1 MKLLFLYGP
10 PAAGKYTVG
19 SELAERT
26 GYKLFHNH
34 MTVDISRALFGE
46 TQNNGARAS
55 ALKDQ
60 LRLDVIRTAAEQNI
74 NLIFTLA
81 YTRGASDQF
90 VYDVV
95 KTVTDNKGCVCFVQL
110 HAPRQVLYSRIG
122 NTSRHLLG
130 KPSTREH
137 LEEKFARGGL
147 DLPVLFTN
155 NLRLDTS
162 QLQPTEAA
170 QRVITH
176 FHL

>member
-19 SELAERT
+19 AEIAERT

-34 MTVDISRALFGE
+34 MTVDISRVLFGE
-46 TQNNGARAS
+46 AHNNWAQAS

-60 LRLDVIRTAAEQNI
+60 LRMDVIRTAAEQNI
-74 NLIFTLA
+74 DLIFTLA

-95 KTVTDNKGCVCFVQL
+95 KTVTDNHGCVCFVQL
-110 HAPRQVLYSRIG
+110 HAPRAVLHSRIN

-130 KPSTREH
+130 KPTSSQH
-137 LEEKFARGGL
+137 LDEKFARGGV

-162 QLQPTEAA
+162 LLDPQEAA
-170 QRVITH
+170 ERVITH

>member
-10 PAAGKYTVG
+10 PAVGKYTVG

-34 MTVDISRALFGE
+34 LTVDISRLLFGE
-46 TQNNGARAS
+46 AHNNGTQAS
-55 ALKDQ
+55 VLKDK
-60 LRLDVIRTAAEQNI
+60 LRMDVIRTAAEQDI
-74 NLIFTLA
+74 DLIFTLA
-81 YTRGASDQF
+81 YTRGVSDDF

-95 KTVTDNKGCVCFVQL
+95 KAVTDNKGCVCFVQL
-110 HAPRQVLYSRIG
+110 HAPRDVLYSRIG

-130 KPSTREH
+130 KPSTPDH
-137 LEEKFARGGL
+137 LAQKFARGGL
-147 DLPVLFTN
+147 DQPVLFTN

-162 QLQPTEAA
+162 VLQPHETAE
-170 QRVITH
+170 RVITH

>member
-10 PAAGKYTVG
+10 PAAGKYTIG
-19 SELAERT
+19 TEIAERT

-34 MTVDISRALFGE
+34 MTVDISRLLFGE
-46 TQNNGARAS
+46 PGNNVPQAS

-60 LRLDVIRTAAEQNI
+60 LRTDVIRTAAEQNI
-74 NLIFTLA
+74 DLIFTLA

-95 KTVTDNKGCVCFVQL
+95 KAVTDNHGCVCFVQL
-110 HAPRQVLYSRIG
+110 HAPRAVLHSRIN

-130 KPSTREH
+130 KPTSSQQ
-137 LEEKFARGGL
+137 LDEKFARGGV

-162 QLQPTEAA
+162 LLDPQEAA
-170 QRVITH
+170 ERVITH